1 MAGRRSLEA
10 DEMIYPIT
18 PMGKP
23 RMTRSDK
30 WKKRPAVMRYRA
42 FKDEC
47 RLHNVALPEL
57 PCITFYMPMPASWS
71 KKKKADMDGQPHKGK
86 PDLDNILKALF
97 DALYEDDAHI
107 WYVTA
112 KKIWSYDGKI
122 EITPLTV

>member
-1 MAGRRSLEA
+1 
-10 DEMIYPIT
+10 
-18 PMGKP
+18 MGKP

-71 KKKKADMDGQPHKGK
+71 KKKKADMDGQPHKSK